1 MEKLGALLEP
11 TFSPTLGAAS
21 RAGGGLR
28 HVRRRAPGG
37 LSHEPEAGGWE
48 KQGGKLS
55 TREGQDGRRGLK
67 G

>member
-37 LSHEPEAGGWE
+37 LS
-48 KQGGKLS
+48 
-55 TREGQDGRRGLK
+55 REGVAG
-67 G
+67 